1 MPNTEEPQE
10 LTSALENYAEQLIVE
25 AYASGQQNTN
35 DELSD
40 AVLKELAD
48 RVERCLL
55 VALKAAAESTQ
66 NSMESIPD

>member
-1 MPNTEEPQE
+1 MPNIEEPQE

-48 RVERCLL
+48 RVERRLL